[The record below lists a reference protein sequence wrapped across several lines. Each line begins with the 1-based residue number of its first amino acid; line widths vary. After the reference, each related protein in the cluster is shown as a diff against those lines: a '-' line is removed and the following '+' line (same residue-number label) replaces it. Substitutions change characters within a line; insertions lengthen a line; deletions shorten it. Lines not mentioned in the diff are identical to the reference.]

1 MNKIYQKMYLKNKSH
16 SKGVLDG
23 FMHHVILRSCNSGS
37 HPLSFKQ
44 AGFTLIELL
53 VVVLIIGILAA
64 IAVPQYRVAVMKAR
78 YTQMMI
84 LGNAIRQAQDR
95 YYMANGY
102 YTTQIGDLDIGLPC
116 TVNETGTGCTA
127 KNFTCFT
134 NDGSGG
140 GTTGVAYCTIRNP
153 YLAYSASPKY
163 GEKRYCYAE
172 ENNDTANRV
181 CLSFGGVYKNTN
193 NGHKNYE
200 LQ

>member
-1 MNKIYQKMYLKNKSH
+1 MYLKNKSR
-16 SKGVLDG
+16 STGVLDG
-23 FMHHVILRSCNSGS
+23 FIDKVILRGCNSGS
-37 HPLSFKQ
+37 SPLSFKQ

-64 IAVPQYRVAVMKAR
+64 MAVPQYRLAVMKAR

-116 TVNETGTGCTA
+116 MVNESGTGCAA
-127 KNFTCFT
+127 KNFTCYT
-134 NDGSGG
+134 NDGTGS
-140 GTTGVAYCTIRNP
+140 GTTGVAYCTSWNP
-153 YLAYSASPKY
+153 YLAYSASPRY
-163 GEKRYCYAE
+163 GEKRYCFAE
-172 ENNDTANRV
+172 ENSDTANRV
-181 CLSFGGVYKNTN
+181 CLSFGGVYKNTA
-193 NGHKNYE
+193 NGHKDYE